1 MNKEDSICFAFKK
14 INNLIM
20 RNIKASLALAGFDE
34 VTVMHGW
41 IMGYL
46 YEHHNRKIYQKDIEN
61 TFSIAKS
68 TVTNVLKLMEQKGY
82 LTRVTDKED
91 ARLKQISLT
100 PKGIEVHKETIKVI
114 DRLHEVYEQGITE
127 EERECF
133 YRIVDKIKT
142 NIKKESNM
150 EDMS

>member
-1 MNKEDSICFAFKK
+1 
-14 INNLIM
+14 
-20 RNIKASLALAGFDE
+20 
-34 VTVMHGW
+34 MHGW
-41 IMGYL
+41 IMGFL
-46 YEHHNRKIYQKDIEN
+46 YEHSDRKIFQRDIEN
-61 TFSIAKS
+61 IFGIAKS

-91 ARLKQISLT
+91 ARLKQINLT

-114 DRLHEVYEQGITE
+114 DRLHEEYEQGITK

-133 YRIVDKIKT
+133 YRIVGKIKT

-150 EDMS
+150 EDLS

>member
-1 MNKEDSICFAFKK
+1 MNKEDTICFEFKK
-14 INNLIM
+14 IDNLIM
-20 RNIKASLALAGFDE
+20 RNIKASLAMAGFDE

-41 IMGYL
+41 IMGFL
-46 YEHHNRKIYQKDIEN
+46 YEHSDRKIFQRDIEN
-61 TFSIAKS
+61 IFGIAKS

-91 ARLKQISLT
+91 ARLKQINLT

-114 DRLHEVYEQGITE
+114 DRLHEEYEQGITK

-133 YRIVDKIKT
+133 YRIVGKIKT

-150 EDMS
+150 EDLS